1 MRKDIS
7 ELHTFVICAYK
18 ESPYLEKCI
27 QSLKKQEYKSQVLLS
42 TATPNDYILGLAEKY
57 GIKAYVN
64 EGASG
69 IANDWNFGL
78 QCAKTELVTLA
89 HQDDLYLP
97 EYSKKIAELYEK
109 AKDPILLFT
118 DYCELRGNQKIL
130 TNQLLRVKRLMLF
143 PLRFSGFWN
152 SRFVRRRILSFGSA
166 ICCPAVTMVKSKIP
180 VPLFQDN
187 MKSNIDWQAWEVLS
201 RKKGAFA
208 YAPKPLMMH
217 RIHQESTTSE
227 LLENNMRKQEDLL
240 VFRKFWPKPIALLI
254 EKLYQHGEK
263 SNHL

>member
-1 MRKDIS
+1 
-7 ELHTFVICAYK
+7 
-18 ESPYLEKCI
+18 
-27 QSLKKQEYKSQVLLS
+27 
-42 TATPNDYILGLAEKY
+42 
-57 GIKAYVN
+57 
-64 EGASG
+64 
-69 IANDWNFGL
+69 
-78 QCAKTELVTLA
+78 
-89 HQDDLYLP
+89 
-97 EYSKKIAELYEK
+97 
-109 AKDPILLFT
+109 
-118 DYCELRGNQKIL
+118 
-130 TNQLLRVKRLMLF
+130 
-143 PLRFSGFWN
+143 
-152 SRFVRRRILSFGSA
+152 
-166 ICCPAVTMVKSKIP
+166 MVKSKIP
-180 VPLFQDN
+180 VQLFQDN